1 MYKLHVTYKL
11 FNVHI
16 YHYINNDKLKLS
28 NFSVKHMA
36 ALLQKNTIYMYII
49 GRSCDNYVNCINVLN
64 INTYT
69 IAILAAVIFII
80 QRIF

>member
-11 FNVHI
+11 FNVLR
-16 YHYINNDKLKLS
+16 YYINNDKLKLP
-28 NFSVKHMA
+28 NFSVKHTA

-64 INTYT
+64 IHT